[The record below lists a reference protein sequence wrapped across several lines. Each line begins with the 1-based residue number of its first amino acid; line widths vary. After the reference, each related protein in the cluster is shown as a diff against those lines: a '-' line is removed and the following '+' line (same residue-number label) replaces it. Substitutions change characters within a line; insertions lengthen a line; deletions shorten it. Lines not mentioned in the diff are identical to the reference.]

1 MEKSQLNVIVAD
13 NIRVLMFEANKLG
26 ITKEEIISIISDK
39 GQYILIYQA

>member
-13 NIRVLMFEANKLG
+13 NIRVLMIEANKLG
-26 ITKEEIISIISDK
+26 ISKEEIISIISDK